1 VPAPLAN
8 TAPPKVNVHKPVG
21 MQPTP
26 SSNIKTLV
34 ADESSDV
41 AAYAQS
47 LYAQPAQP
55 STGMAGMQP
64 MGMGAYPSAHSAPAA
79 GGAFASQPS
88 ELSLFGA
95 IPPPEVVVPPPA
107 AGQQKLLFGVL
118 PPRTA
123 IMLAGALV
131 VALGVL
137 FMMPA
142 EPPPR
147 PVEHPVVDPAL
158 TAPQPPWTPPVP
170 GPSAGEARVIHLHSN
185 ANPPAPS
192 VAPGTRPPRNAPPPP
207 PQTSF
212 PERQAADL
220 LFQNRIREAI
230 PLYQAL
236 QTAHPD
242 QPVYRDM
249 VILLYRKLEAQL
261 CPPGSPTPCTAM
273 PPMPAT
279 PQAVPTAQ
287 PGAPIAPQAAQQP
300 VTGVA
305 R

>member
-1 VPAPLAN
+1 VN
-8 TAPPKVNVHKPVG
+8 TAPPKVNVHKSAG
-21 MQPTP
+21 IQPTP
-26 SSNIKTLV
+26 SSNVETLV
-34 ADESSDV
+34 ADESMGL

-47 LYAQPAQP
+47 LQAQAKATQP
-55 STGMAGMQP
+55 STGMG
-64 MGMGAYPSAHSAPAA
+64 GYPPVHPVPAA
-79 GGAFASQPS
+79 GGASASQPS
-88 ELSLFGA
+88 ELTLFGT
-95 IPPPEVVVPPPA
+95 IPPPEVVVAPPA
-107 AGQQKLLFGVL
+107 AGQQKLLFGAL

-137 FMMPA
+137 FMPA
-142 EPPPR
+142 DPPPR

-170 GPSAGEARVIHLHSN
+170 GPSAGEARAIHLHSN

-220 LFQNRIREAI
+220 VMQNRIREAI

-261 CPPGSPTPCTAM
+261 CPPGSPTPCTAV

-279 PQAVPTAQ
+279 PHAAPTAQ
-287 PGAPIAPQAAQQP
+287 PGTPVAPQAAQQP